1 MLSPNMADDQGN
13 QPTDNSQ
20 RSTKK
25 GLNLWKFVS
34 IVLIVVLLGIGLY
47 ELGKSQTPPKN
58 TFVMSPKPTVPVTQV
73 TASATITPPTTG
85 TVTPTGTASK
95 KVSAGIK
102 NQLFSPY
109 VVTVPSSWADNH
121 VANTASDT
129 LTLTKGQYVLT
140 ISQAAGGA
148 GSCDYPSDT
157 VEPMA
162 QVFTNFV
169 GITGTFSQFR
179 RGTTDNKTYTVCEQK
194 SGGFAFPTSVGYI
207 TYAVPVQADQ
217 ATLAEMDGMVAS
229 LTK

>member
-1 MLSPNMADDQGN
+1 MADDQGN
-13 QPTDNSQ
+13 TNFPQG
-20 RSTKK
+20 STKK
-25 GLNLWKFVS
+25 GINLWKFIS
-34 IVLIVVLLGIGLY
+34 IILIVVLLGVGIY
-47 ELGKSQTPPKN
+47 ELGKSQTPAKN
-58 TFVMSPKPTVPVTQV
+58 TFVMSPKPTAMIIPVGT
-73 TASATITPPTTG
+73 TSASITPSITT
-85 TVTPTGTASK
+85 TPSPTGAASK

-109 VVTVPSSWADNH
+109 TVTVPSSWTDSH
-121 VANTASDT
+121 TANTASDT

-148 GSCDYPSDT
+148 GSCDYLGDT

-162 QVFTNFV
+162 QVFSNFV

-179 RGTTDNKTYTVCEQK
+179 RGTSDNKAYTVCEQK
-194 SGGFAFPTSVGYI
+194 SGGFSFPTSVGYI
-207 TYAVPVQADQ
+207 TYATPVQVDQ